1 MQLTFLK
8 PDLKTKYSIP
18 FCISPV
24 RAGFPSPAEDYIE
37 NSLDLNHLLIKHPA
51 ATFFVRVEGDS
62 MKDAKINKGD
72 ILIVDKAIKPSH
84 KKIIIASI
92 DGEFTVK
99 RLYIEGTNVFLYPE
113 NPKFKPIK
121 IQENSDFEVWGV
133 VTYIIHKA

>member
-8 PDLKTKYSIP
+8 PDLKTKYPIP
-18 FCISPV
+18 FYMSPV

-37 NSLDLNHLLIKHPA
+37 NSLDLNHFLIKHPA

-62 MKDAKINKGD
+62 MNGANISKGD
-72 ILIVDKAIKPSH
+72 ILVVDKAIKPAH
-84 KKIIIASI
+84 KKIIIASVN
-92 DGEFTVK
+92 GEFTVK
-99 RLYIEGTNVFLYPE
+99 RLYIEGPNIFLYSE

-121 IQENSDFEVWGV
+121 IQESSDFEVWGV